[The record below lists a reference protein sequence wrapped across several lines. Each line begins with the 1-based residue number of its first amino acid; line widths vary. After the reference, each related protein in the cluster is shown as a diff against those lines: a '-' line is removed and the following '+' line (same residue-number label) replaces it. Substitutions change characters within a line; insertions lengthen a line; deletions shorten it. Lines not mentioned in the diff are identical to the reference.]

1 MTGVP
6 QRRGLD
12 RRSVLRGAL
21 AGGAAVAAGGLLSAC
36 GKVDAARIAT
46 DDRWRQFAGTTL
58 NFVSEST
65 APTAAIAANLQ
76 PFIDLTGINVNIVT
90 LELSAMTQKVAL
102 DLAGGESQYQLIYA
116 DPYNVLAPYAKGLVD
131 LRELASDPT
140 LPPLDGG
147 FEGFIDIQLD
157 AAGKFGRG
165 GEIFAIPYDCP
176 TMIWQYRAD
185 LFEKYHDRMAHDLGF
200 DPTPGLDRTWDQYF
214 AIAKWFDD
222 EIDDVPY
229 GTGHQAKQH
238 GSLMCDFS
246 NVLWA
251 FGGDYFDNGGEVGRL
266 GVRDPGPCRLGS
278 DQAIAAAEF
287 YHRLIGV
294 ADPSST
300 GWDWN
305 GLSPA
310 FEAGR
315 FAMCPD
321 WHENAASNEEAF
333 PGKMGYAPLPRG
345 PVRSA
350 NHYGGTGIAINGN
363 ALPNERKA
371 AWLFVLWS
379 TSVQTQLDD
388 LKSKVG
394 GGTPTRKSVYDLP
407 EVRAAEHRP
416 SSMPNILTAPVMQRA
431 WAPENIGLRPKV
443 PMWNECE
450 TTIYTQLSRMLAGD
464 VSPADAMRETAKRI
478 DRITARGWV
487 N

>member
-1 MTGVP
+1 
-6 QRRGLD
+6 
-12 RRSVLRGAL
+12 
-21 AGGAAVAAGGLLSAC
+21 
-36 GKVDAARIAT
+36 
-46 DDRWRQFAGTTL
+46 
-58 NFVSEST
+58 
-65 APTAAIAANLQ
+65 
-76 PFIDLTGINVNIVT
+76 
-90 LELSAMTQKVAL
+90 
-102 DLAGGESQYQLIYA
+102 
-116 DPYNVLAPYAKGLVD
+116 
-131 LRELASDPT
+131 
-140 LPPLDGG
+140 
-147 FEGFIDIQLD
+147 
-157 AAGKFGRG
+157 
-165 GEIFAIPYDCP
+165 
-176 TMIWQYRAD
+176 MIWQYRAD

-294 ADPSST
+294 ADPAST

-394 GGTPTRKSVYDLP
+394 GGTPTRKSVYELP